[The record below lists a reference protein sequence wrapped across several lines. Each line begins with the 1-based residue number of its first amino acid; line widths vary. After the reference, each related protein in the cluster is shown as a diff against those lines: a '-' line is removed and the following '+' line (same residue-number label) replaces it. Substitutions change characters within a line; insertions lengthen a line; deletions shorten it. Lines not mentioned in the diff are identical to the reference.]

1 MRPLQNSL
9 NLALTVAFAAVS
21 AAAVAPAFAQT
32 QQDTTNPYYFGA
44 NLGLTHVSN
53 VFQQSNSKNSDD
65 VLSANLLGGI
75 DTRFGREHLRLDGS
89 VGVSRYRNNT
99 PLNNVGY
106 QGSAA
111 LDWSTIERV
120 SGTITAGASRQ
131 LASYNISP
139 YIGQVPDYV
148 HNTLSSYYVD
158 ALTHVGLVTRWT
170 LDADVSYRQYRY
182 SAAQYAQLNYQQTAY
197 SLGPSYQASPDL
209 RIGVDWR
216 HTNATNPTYFPT
228 YDPSALNP
236 DGTPVIDSYRANHY
250 SRNDLDLNIHWRV
263 SGASSLDTRLS
274 HGSYTHA
281 DSSGQSASNFS
292 GAATWSWAPTA
303 KTNIVTS
310 FIHDSGL
317 SAYVFSNLP
326 FAYNTNQSTVTNTLQ
341 VNANYAL
348 TGKMALNAT
357 GVYARTNRSNDVQ
370 LGNESAASGSHDN
383 YYSLALGAT
392 WQYSRGISM
401 ACQVGHQVRTS
412 TIVNYGY
419 DADSIGCNAQI
430 LFY

>member
-1 MRPLQNSL
+1 MPPLQNSL
-9 NLALTVAFAAVS
+9 NVALSVAFAAVS
-21 AAAVAPAFAQT
+21 ATAAAPARAQA
-32 QQDTTNPYYFGA
+32 QQDTTNPYYLGA
-44 NLGLTHVSN
+44 NVGLTHVSN
-53 VFQQSNSKNSDD
+53 VFQQSSGKNSDD
-65 VLSANLLGGI
+65 VLSSNLLGGI

-99 PLNNVGY
+99 ALNNVGY

-120 SGTITAGASRQ
+120 SGTVTAGASRQ

-148 HNTLSSYYVD
+148 DNTLSSSYVD

-170 LDADVSYRQYRY
+170 LDADVSYRRYRY

-209 RIGVDWR
+209 RIGLDWR
-216 HTNATNPTYFPT
+216 HTNATNPTYFPL
-228 YDPSALNP
+228 YDPASDPNNP
-236 DGTPVIDSYRANHY
+236 TLTGYRANHY
-250 SRNDLDLNIHWRV
+250 SRNDLDLNIHWRFG
-263 SGASSLDTRLS
+263 GASSLDTRLS

-292 GAATWSWAPTA
+292 GSATWNWAPTA

-326 FAYNTNQSTVTNTLQ
+326 FAYNTSQNTVTNTLQ
-341 VNANYAL
+341 VNASYQL
-348 TGKMALNAT
+348 TGKIGLTAG
-357 GVYARTNRSNDVQ
+357 GVYARTNRSSGIQ
-370 LGNESAASGSHDN
+370 LGNQSEASNSHDK
-383 YYSLALGAT
+383 YYSLVVGAN

-401 ACQVGHQVRTS
+401 ACQAGHQVRTS

-419 DADSIGCNAQI
+419 DADSIGCTAQI

>member
-1 MRPLQNSL
+1 L
-9 NLALTVAFAAVS
+9 NLGLKVAFAAAS
-21 AAAVAPAFAQT
+21 AAAVAPAFAQA
-32 QQDTTNPYYFGA
+32 QADTTNPYYFGA
-44 NLGLTHVSN
+44 NVGLTHVSN
-53 VFQQSNSKNSDD
+53 VFQQSSSRNADD
-65 VLSANLLGGI
+65 VLTGNLLGGI

-89 VGVSRYRNNT
+89 VGTSRYRNNT
-99 PLNNVGY
+99 ALNNVGY

-139 YIGQVPDYV
+139 YITQVPDYV
-148 HNTLSSYYVD
+148 NNTLSSYYVD

-216 HTNATNPTYFPT
+216 HTNATNPTYFPV
-228 YDPSALNP
+228 YDPASNP
-236 DGTPVIDSYRANHY
+236 TSPTLTGYDPNHY
-250 SRNDLDLNIHWRV
+250 SRNDIDLNIHWRF
-263 SGASSLDTRLS
+263 SGFSSLDTRLS

-281 DSSGQSASNFS
+281 DSRGQSTSNFS
-292 GAATWSWAPTA
+292 GAATWNWTPTG
-303 KTNIVTS
+303 KTTIVTS

-341 VNANYAL
+341 VNANYQL
-348 TGKMALNAT
+348 TGKMTLTAA
-357 GVYARTNRSNDVQ
+357 GVYARTNRSNDAQ
-370 LGNESAASGSHDN
+370 FGNESAASNSHDN
-383 YYSLALGAT
+383 YYSLLIGAN

-412 TIVNYGY
+412 TIINYGY